1 MRMKNAILI
10 AATTAFTLGL
20 AAPAVMA
27 QQPGA
32 QQPGPQQN
40 RPAAAG
46 CQQGQ
51 KQPCAKQVA
60 AKPAPKVAQK
70 APRVGDTA
78 RKAPPLQQAKN
89 SRLPAP
95 PKNQHYRV
103 VDDRVVRVDDR
114 TMKIVAVIGIV
125 KDILK

>member
-27 QQPGA
+27 QQPG
-32 QQPGPQQN
+32 PQQK
-40 RPAAAG
+40 PVAAVG

-60 AKPAPKVAQK
+60 AKPAPQTAQT
-70 APRVGDTA
+70 APRIGDSA
-78 RKAPPLQQAKN
+78 RKAPPLQQARN

-103 VDDRVVRVDDR
+103 LDDRVVRVDDK
-114 TMKIVAVIGIV
+114 TMKVVAVIGMV

>member
-20 AAPAVMA
+20 GAPAVMA
-27 QQPGA
+27 QQPG
-32 QQPGPQQN
+32 PQQK
-40 RPAAAG
+40 PVAAVG

-60 AKPAPKVAQK
+60 AKPVTTKPAPQT
-70 APRVGDTA
+70 APRVGDSA

-103 VDDRVVRVDDR
+103 LDDRVVRVDDK
-114 TMKIVAVIGIV
+114 TMKVVAVIGMV